1 MLRQTGNPGIQA
13 LISVCGLSGRSLDSE
28 DLAFR
33 LGPRINAAGRL
44 GSAVLALEL
53 LTTPSRDRADEIA
66 AELER
71 TNRER
76 QRIEAKTLEEARE
89 EIERMDLSSTCGLV
103 VSRPEWHP
111 GVIGIVA
118 SKIVDLYHRP
128 TVLISEQGDVCQGSA
143 RSVPGFHIFEALRSC
158 SSYLVSF
165 GGHSQAAGVRLLREH
180 LGDFARLFSEEVRR
194 SLSDEDL
201 VPVLSVD
208 AEVSLAQVTAELV
221 DELQRLAPF
230 GKGNPPPVIGA
241 QGVLVGGEPRRIG
254 RKGKH
259 LSFYA
264 RQGQRAF
271 RVVAFGMGEL
281 AAALDGNT
289 PIDLAFTPQ
298 INTFRGKRAVELVAR
313 DIRIPA

>member
-1 MLRQTGNPGIQA
+1 M
-13 LISVCGLSGRSLDSE
+13 
-28 DLAFR
+28 
-33 LGPRINAAGRL
+33 
-44 GSAVLALEL
+44 
-53 LTTPSRDRADEIA
+53 
-66 AELER
+66 
-71 TNRER
+71 
-76 QRIEAKTLEEARE
+76 
-89 EIERMDLSSTCGLV
+89 
-103 VSRPEWHP
+103 
-111 GVIGIVA
+111 
-118 SKIVDLYHRP
+118 
-128 TVLISEQGDVCQGSA
+128 
-143 RSVPGFHIFEALRSC
+143 
-158 SSYLVSF
+158 
-165 GGHSQAAGVRLLREH
+165 LREH

-230 GKGNPPPVIGA
+230 GKGNPAPVVAA

-254 RKGKH
+254 RQGKH

-281 AAALDGNT
+281 ATALDGNT

-298 INTFRGKRAVELVAR
+298 LNTFRGKRAVELVAR